1 MLVTRRHVVERVS
14 KEVMT
19 MPETTQYTSG
29 ELARECGTTVRTV
42 QYYDSK
48 GLLAPSALTDGGRRL
63 YTQDDADKLRFIL
76 MLKSLGLGLAQI
88 KGALDSPN
96 RVTILI
102 TLLKEQA
109 NQLETEVHAKESQ
122 LAAIRQ
128 LTSDIELFGRIKTT
142 TEAGMV
148 ARMEDRKA
156 WKRWVAVMLTVGIL
170 MDIAWIGTLVLG
182 ILKGIWWPFPL
193 ALVAV
198 ALAGAW
204 LVFHYDAHVTYMC
217 PACGADFRPKV
228 GPFFVSRHTPKTRLL
243 VCPCCGAKDWCVEH
257 YHADELDIAPG
268 TCLPGTCEYTSDQDE
283 NHKAGDVR

>member
-1 MLVTRRHVVERVS
+1 
-14 KEVMT
+14 

-48 GLLAPSALTDGGRRL
+48 ELLAPSALTDGGRRQ

-88 KGALDSPN
+88 KGVLESPN
-96 RVTILI
+96 REAIL
-102 TLLKEQA
+102 TALLREQEDR
-109 NQLETEVHAKESQ
+109 LVSEVRAKEEQ
-122 LAAIRQ
+122 LSAIRQ
-128 LTSDIELFGRIKTT
+128 LVSDIELFGRIKTT

-156 WKRWVAVMLTVGIL
+156 WKRWVAVMLIVGIL

-182 ILKGIWWPFPL
+182 ILTGIWWPFPL
-193 ALVAV
+193 ALIAV

-204 LVFHYDAHVTYMC
+204 LVFHYDAHVSYLC

-228 GPFFVSRHTPKTRLL
+228 GAFFVSRHTPKTRMLL
-243 VCPCCGAKDWCVEH
+243 CPCCGTKDWCVEH
-257 YHADELDIAPG
+257 YHADALDIAPG
-268 TCLPGTCEYTSDQDE
+268 TCLPDTCECAGARDE
-283 NHKAGDVR
+283 KHEAGDAQ